1 MPGLRNMV
9 SKNQALAY
17 ILLSAALAEVPAQA
31 LALKFVIA
39 WTRASGI
46 CSAGVTVTTN
56 SLGTYWNP
64 AGLAMTQTVDIRVD
78 ATTGTTVWEAR
89 HERSGSYMFFKPNLK
104 DIAKELAFEMI
115 SYMSLQPK
123 N

>member
-1 MPGLRNMV
+1 MV

-56 SLGTYWNP
+56 SLGTYWNL
-64 AGLAMTQTVDIRVD
+64 AGLAMT
-78 ATTGTTVWEAR
+78 
-89 HERSGSYMFFKPNLK
+89 
-104 DIAKELAFEMI
+104 
-115 SYMSLQPK
+115 
-123 N
+123 